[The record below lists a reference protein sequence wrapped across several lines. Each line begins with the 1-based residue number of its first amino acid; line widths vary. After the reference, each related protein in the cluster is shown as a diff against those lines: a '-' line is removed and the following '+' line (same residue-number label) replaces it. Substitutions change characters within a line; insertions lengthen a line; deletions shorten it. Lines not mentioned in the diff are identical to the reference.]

1 MNEDIRKKLYQL
13 RYKLTIL
20 GKNLKP
26 EEIEEINKQIKDV
39 KAQMTKKMLEDKR
52 EGRGK
57 WKI

>member
-57 WKI
+57 